1 MLGDTDGKYCEYCGD
16 AISETDGCCYLCYRQ
31 PEVTEIKYDIHT
43 GRRLMDKKSVH
54 IFAGGTRFYIAPH
67 LALSA
72 PAEGNTGFLLETICK
87 RVFDTMDVKLHLTRQ
102 ARAHRTLAD
111 DPPLLDTNADVSE
124 AIDELLESDRTK
136 IIFFPISMVD
146 HKVLPLEVKS
156 GMWTEIGDG
165 SRDNPLHPER
175 LDSRKGHKLDLSMS
189 DKVIDKIRDK
199 RKDIFLCGFKQ
210 TTGKTADEQYL
221 AGLNLC
227 KKASC
232 NLVLANDT
240 ETKLNMVIC
249 PEEARYHVTTNREEA
264 IRGLVEMAKL
274 RSHLTFTRS
283 TVIAGVEVD
292 WSNEKV
298 PASLRTIVDHCIGRN
313 AYRPFNGTTAGHFAV
328 KLDDTNF
335 LTSRRRTNFQDLHKI
350 GLVHIKTDGPDTVVA
365 YGSKPSV
372 GGQSQRIVFKD
383 HPDCDCIVHFHCP
396 IKEGSDVKQVS
407 QYEFECGSHECGK
420 NTSDGLR
427 KHGNLYAV
435 YLKEHGPNVVFNK
448 DIDPQEV
455 ISFIEQNFDLD
466 QKTGGFVSTDR
477 V

>member
-1 MLGDTDGKYCEYCGD
+1 
-16 AISETDGCCYLCYRQ
+16 
-31 PEVTEIKYDIHT
+31 
-43 GRRLMDKKSVH
+43 MDKKSVH
-54 IFAGGTRFYIAPH
+54 IFAGGTRFYLAPH

-102 ARAHRTLAD
+102 ARAHRILAD
-111 DPPLLDTNADVSE
+111 DPPLLDTNADVAKAVSG
-124 AIDELLESDRTK
+124 LLKSDRTK
-136 IIFFPISMVD
+136 IIFFPVSMVD
-146 HKVLPLEVKS
+146 HVGGFLPP
-156 GMWTEIGDG
+156 TEWDGDG
-165 SRDNPLHPER
+165 SRDNPVRSRR
-175 LDSRKGHKLDLSMS
+175 LDSHANYKMKLSMS
-189 DKVIDKIRDK
+189 NKVIDKIREK

-210 TTGKTADEQYL
+210 
-221 AGLNLC
+221 GLNLV

-264 IRGLVEMAKL
+264 ITGLVEMAKL

-283 TVIAGVEVD
+283 TVIAGVPVEWD
-292 WSNEKV
+292 NEKV
-298 PASLRTIVDHCIGRN
+298 PATLRTVVDHCIGRN

-335 LTSRRRTNFQDLHKI
+335 LTSQRRTNFKDLHKI
-350 GLVHIKTDGPDTVVA
+350 GLVHIKTDSPDTVVA

-448 DIDPQEV
+448 DINPQEV
-455 ISFIEQNFDLD
+455 INFIEQNFDLD

>member
-1 MLGDTDGKYCEYCGD
+1 
-16 AISETDGCCYLCYRQ
+16 
-31 PEVTEIKYDIHT
+31 
-43 GRRLMDKKSVH
+43 MDKKSVH

-102 ARAHRTLAD
+102 ARAHRILAD
-111 DPPLLDTNADVSE
+111 DPPLLDTNADV
-124 AIDELLESDRTK
+124 AKAVDELLESDRTK

-146 HKVLPLEVKS
+146 HVGAVLPSLAFPAD
-156 GMWTEIGDG
+156 GDG
-165 SRDNPLHPER
+165 SRDNPVHSER
-175 LDSRKGHKLDLSMS
+175 LRSGENYKMKLSRAN
-189 DKVIDKIRDK
+189 KVIGSIRKK

-210 TTGKTADEQYL
+210 TTGLTPDEQYL
-221 AGLNLC
+221 EGLNLV

-264 IRGLVEMAKL
+264 LTGLVEMAKL

-283 TVIAGVEVD
+283 TVIAGVPVD
-292 WSNEKV
+292 WDNDKV
-298 PASLRTIVDHCIGRN
+298 PATLRTVVDHCIGRN

-335 LTSRRRTNFQDLHKI
+335 LTSQRRTNFKDLHKI
-350 GLVHIKTDGPDTVVA
+350 GLVHIKTDSPDTVVA

-407 QYEFECGSHECGK
+407 QREFECGSHECGK

-435 YLKEHGPNVVFNK
+435 YLKEHGPNIVFNK
-448 DIDPQEV
+448 DIDPQDV
-455 ISFIEQNFDLD
+455 IDFIEWHFDLD
-466 QKTGGFVSTDR
+466 KKTGGFVSTDR